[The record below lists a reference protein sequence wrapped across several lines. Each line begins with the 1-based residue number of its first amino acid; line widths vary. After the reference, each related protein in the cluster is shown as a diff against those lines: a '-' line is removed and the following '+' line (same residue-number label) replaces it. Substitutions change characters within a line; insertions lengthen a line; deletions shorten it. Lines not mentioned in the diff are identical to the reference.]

1 MSEQPF
7 VAKWRTSALKRV
19 RRLQAL
25 CGQKGVTCSYF
36 GARFNVNLDDLVG
49 YDIAI
54 NRFEYRNMSRFLAAC
69 RRRRP
74 AVFVDVGANIG
85 AYACTVGIIGVPAVV
100 AFEPIPQLFREL
112 EHNIALNRLPAE
124 LHAAAVGD
132 REGFAR
138 FTSPPGLNRGLAHV
152 ADDGELT
159 VPMMTLDKTIAHRD
173 DVVALKIDVEG
184 FEPHVLDGARE
195 LIGRNGGYAQ
205 IEARTEPDLA
215 AVVTRMTALGWRQVG
230 RHGLDIMF
238 ER

>member
-19 RRLQAL
+19 RGVQAL
-25 CGQKGVTCSYF
+25 CGQKSVTCSYF
-36 GARFNVNLDDLVG
+36 GARFKVSFDDLVG

-54 NRFEYRNMSRFLAAC
+54 NRFEYRNLSRFLAAC

-85 AYACTVGIIGVPAVV
+85 AYACAVGILGVPAVV

-112 EHNIALNRLPAE
+112 QHNISLNRLPAD
-124 LHAAAVGD
+124 LYAVAVGD
-132 REGFAR
+132 HEGFTR
-138 FTSPPGLNRGLAHV
+138 FTSPPGENRGLAHV
-152 ADDGELT
+152 ADDGELS
-159 VPMMTLDKTIAHRD
+159 VPITALDKTIAHRD

-184 FEPHVLDGARE
+184 FETHVLDGARE
-195 LIGRNGGYAQ
+195 LISRNGGYAQ
-205 IEARTEPDLA
+205 IEARTESDVG
-215 AVVTRMTALGWRQVG
+215 AVATRMIALGWRQVG
-230 RHGLDIMF
+230 RHGLDVMF